1 MSSIID
7 PSYTPPSNLI
17 LHDIETSFDQN
28 DGFNT
33 LTIKNQQ
40 YIPDN
45 FVSDLKAGKMD
56 SLHTRSGDMMLAL
69 SVPTSVIEELWTK
82 YQFDAMDAPIAEIK
96 RMLERLH
103 LDAFIATNK
112 RI

>member
-1 MSSIID
+1 MTSIID
-7 PSYTPPSNLI
+7 PTYTPPSTLI
-17 LHDIETSFDQN
+17 LHDNEVDFTQN

-33 LTIKNQQ
+33 LTIQRHQ
-40 YIPDN
+40 HIPDN

-56 SLHTRSGDMMLAL
+56 SKNTRSGDMMLAL
-69 SVPTSVIEELWTK
+69 SVPTGVIEELWNK
-82 YQFDAMDAPIAEIK
+82 YQFDAMIEPISEVK
-96 RMLERLH
+96 RMLEKLQ

>member
-1 MSSIID
+1 MTD
-7 PSYTPPSNLI
+7 KTTKPSYDTTTPM
-17 LHDIETSFDQN
+17 FDNEVDFTQN

-33 LTIKNQQ
+33 LTIERHQ

-45 FVSDLKAGKMD
+45 FVADLKAGKMD
-56 SLHTRSGDMMLAL
+56 SLHAPSGEMMLAL
-69 SVPTSVIEELWTK
+69 SVPTGVIEELWNK
-82 YQFDAMDAPIAEIK
+82 YQFDAMDAPISEVK
-96 RMLERLH
+96 RMLQKLQ

>member
-1 MSSIID
+1 MPNKYAHLD
-7 PSYTPPSNLI
+7 HTPM
-17 LHDIETSFDQN
+17 HDIEVDFSQN

-33 LTIKNQQ
+33 LTIERHQH
-40 YIPDN
+40 IPDN
-45 FVSDLKAGKMD
+45 FISDLKSQKMD
-56 SLHTRSGDMMLAL
+56 SLNARSGEMMLAL
-69 SVPTSVIEELWTK
+69 SVPVSAIEEMQIK
-82 YQFDAMDAPIAEIK
+82 YGFDAMNAPIAEVK